1 MAMVRAFCI
10 KNVFSFANKISRT
23 LGHPQANS
31 LTFPKKSES
40 NRGAYKREMAQ
51 GRSATIQGLLR
62 REAPI
67 SN

>member
-31 LTFPKKSES
+31 LTFPKKVRAIEAHIKEKWH
-40 NRGAYKREMAQ
+40 RVGQQPFKAYYAERLQ
-51 GRSATIQGLLR
+51 
-62 REAPI
+62 
-67 SN
+67 